1 MEKRDLYD
9 KNRNITGKT
18 ILKGEQIP
26 KDRYIVVV
34 LMFIQNSEGKFLIQ
48 KRSEAKNG
56 KYATTG
62 GHPKTGETSI
72 EGILTEVEE
81 EIGVK
86 MNPKD
91 LKLYF
96 SGRSE
101 DERVFWNDYY
111 IKMDIQN
118 LNDLKLQEAEVD
130 SVEWLSENEIVNLM
144 KQDKFFKNH
153 YEEFEILLNW
163 LHNNHKRIDERWG
176 AIWKKSVYAVGI
188 KHYLRK

>member
-34 LMFIQNSEGKFLIQ
+34 LVFIQNSEGKFLIQ
-48 KRSEAKNG
+48 KRSKAKNG

-86 MNPKD
+86 LNPKD

-96 SGRSE
+96 SWKSE
-101 DERVFWNDYY
+101 DERVFWDDYY

-153 YEEFEILLNW
+153 YEEFEILLKW
-163 LHNNHKRIDERWG
+163 LNNK
-176 AIWKKSVYAVGI
+176 
-188 KHYLRK
+188 

>member
-9 KNRNITGKT
+9 KNRNLTGET

-34 LMFIQNSEGKFLIQ
+34 LVFIQNSEGKFLIQ

-62 GHPKTGETSI
+62 GHPKAGETSI

-101 DERVFWNDYY
+101 NERVFWDDYY

-130 SVEWLSENEIVNLM
+130 SVEWLSENEIMLL
-144 KQDKFFKNH
+144 
-153 YEEFEILLNW
+153 ILT
-163 LHNNHKRIDERWG
+163 
-176 AIWKKSVYAVGI
+176 
-188 KHYLRK
+188 